1 MHYQWELSSG
11 NAFAPTVGKCTSSGI
26 FITSSENDLEHFIPN
41 TFGHERL
48 DVFGAFVISRRN
60 RVLCYLNL
68 TFHYFRR
75 RRGSRNR
82 GSFVCISTSSGDNLP
97 IFLWLVTVLLGRV
110 PEPEDEASQL
120 TVEESRLDEPELG
133 NPGLDKLVLDKL
145 EAGFIHD

>member
-1 MHYQWELSSG
+1 MLLHRQWENALAVGSSSLASTNRSNNGLSNRSNNG
-11 NAFAPTVGKCTSSGI
+11 LKIWYWSFNLD
-26 FITSSENDLEHFIPN
+26 NQ
-41 TFGHERL
+41 RL

-60 RVLCYLNL
+60 RVLCYLDL

-120 TVEESRLDEPELG
+120 AVEESRLDEPELG
-133 NPGLDKLVLDKL
+133 NPGLDKL
-145 EAGFIHD
+145 EAGFVHD